1 MQSPCVV
8 RRTHTWSK
16 SCAHRVLGMPRREAL
31 GDVRADEAGATGE
44 KDAHAG
50 GRASRSSASRFS
62 EIISTTCSR
71 IPRAPRG
78 RSMTTLTRSRR
89 DASPIGAA
97 RTQKTNVGSAS
108 GKTDLNH
115 ISYFHRFHTSLNMM
129 MRDDF
134 DHHRGTP
141 AAQESKF
148 SKFPGLCG
156 FDPLEI
162 SDSFPTEARFFT
174 RHQ

>member
-1 MQSPCVV
+1 MLAN
-8 RRTHTWSK
+8 T
-16 SCAHRVLGMPRREAL
+16 A
-31 GDVRADEAGATGE
+31 
-44 KDAHAG
+44 
-50 GRASRSSASRFS
+50 RASRALDDDAH
-62 EIISTTCSR
+62 EISTR
-71 IPRAPRG
+71 RLAYWRRAH
-78 RSMTTLTRSRR
+78 RR
-89 DASPIGAA
+89 A
-97 RTQKTNVGSAS
+97 QKTNVGAAS

-115 ISYFHRFHTSLNMM
+115 ISYFHSFHTSLNTM

-162 SDSFPTEARFFT
+162 SDSFQIP
-174 RHQ
+174 